1 VVLQD
6 MGAFAGA
13 LCLLEMLK
21 LVAKSF
27 YNTKVYGKR
36 QQEASLAAAQ
46 YVDAD
51 LELEDRA
58 GDAW

>member
-1 VVLQD
+1 